1 MTSGAQLAPT
11 GVERIAE
18 AFARARANGRRAAL
32 MPYLMGG
39 FPDLDT
45 SREIGLAYA
54 RAGADLVE
62 LGVPFSDPLADGPVI
77 HAADTAALAAGS
89 TLPAVLAVGEEI
101 ARHVPVVVMCYANP
115 ILARGLERFLDSLVA
130 IGASGLIVPDLPREE
145 SRDCAAACAQR
156 GLALVPLVAPTTP
169 DARLAEIGADAQGFI
184 YTISFTGTTGERA
197 QSSEGTDAIGRV
209 VRRVAARTEVPVA
222 VGFGIGTPE
231 QAAAAAAA
239 GADGVIIGTRLVR
252 AAGQAADAPAE
263 VEALVRGF
271 AAALSQASF
280 PSLPAGERSAPP
292 RR

>member
-1 MTSGAQLAPT
+1 MTSGVATAPT
-11 GVERIAE
+11 GLERIAE
-18 AFARARANGRRAAL
+18 AFARARANGRSAAL

-39 FPDLDT
+39 FPDLET

-54 RAGADLVE
+54 RGGADLVE

-77 HAADTAALAAGS
+77 HAAATAALTAGS
-89 TLPAVLAVGEEI
+89 TLPKVLAIGEEI

-115 ILARGLERFLDSLVA
+115 IFARGLERFLDSLVA

-145 SRDCAAACAQR
+145 SHDCAAACAQR

-169 DARLAEIGADAQGFI
+169 DARLAEIGADARGFL
-184 YTISFTGTTGERA
+184 YTVAFTGTTGERA
-197 QSSEGTDAIGRV
+197 ASAEGTDAIGRF
-209 VRRVAARTEVPVA
+209 VRRAAERTEVPVA

-231 QAAAAAAA
+231 QAAGAAAA

-252 AAGQAADAPAE
+252 EAAEAADPPAA

-271 AAALSQASF
+271 AAALS
-280 PSLPAGERSAPP
+280 
-292 RR
+292 